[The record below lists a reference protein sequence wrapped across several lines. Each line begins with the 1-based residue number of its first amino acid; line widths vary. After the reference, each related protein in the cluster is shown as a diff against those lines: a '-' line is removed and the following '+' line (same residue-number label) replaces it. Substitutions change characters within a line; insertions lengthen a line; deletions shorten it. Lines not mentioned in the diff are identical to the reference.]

1 MRRSPRGARTRTPH
15 GRRRAGAGLDVALVE
30 AALDVDASDAAA
42 WEAEYQASSG
52 TR

>member
-1 MRRSPRGARTRTPH
+1 MRRARP
-15 GRRRAGAGLDVALVE
+15 RRRGLDVRLVE